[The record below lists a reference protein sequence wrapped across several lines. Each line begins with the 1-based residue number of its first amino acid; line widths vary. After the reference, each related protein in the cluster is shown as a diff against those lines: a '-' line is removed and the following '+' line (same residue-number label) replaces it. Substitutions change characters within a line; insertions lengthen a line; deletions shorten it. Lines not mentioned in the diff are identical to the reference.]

1 MGRQVQ
7 EQQEIRAVQ
16 LAEDAVDLYHKP
28 LRAALLPL
36 LLLYTASYV
45 LGGGAALTEN
55 SPPPAANESQLVG
68 CSSDVGLCMTFRA
81 DRPLGRWL
89 LRGHAIAAV
98 ALCCLVVAQKE
109 LVRRIA
115 TTRSTAG
122 AASPKPWRTHRQ
134 LGYTTLAT
142 MLTMNLCGYLMGPSS
157 DFEGFQQG
165 F

>member
-7 EQQEIRAVQ
+7 EQQDLRAIQ

-36 LLLYTASYV
+36 LLLYTASYA
-45 LGGGAALTEN
+45 LNGGSALTEN
-55 SPPPAANESQLVG
+55 SPAAAINKSQLVG
-68 CSSDVGLCMTFRA
+68 CSSDVGLCMTFRT
-81 DRPLGRWL
+81 DCPVSRWL

-98 ALCCLVVAQKE
+98 ALCRLVVAQKE
-109 LVRRIA
+109 LVRHIA
-115 TTRSTAG
+115 TTQSTAG

-134 LGYTTLAT
+134 LGYATLAT

-157 DFEGFQQG
+157 DFESFQQG
-165 F
+165 C